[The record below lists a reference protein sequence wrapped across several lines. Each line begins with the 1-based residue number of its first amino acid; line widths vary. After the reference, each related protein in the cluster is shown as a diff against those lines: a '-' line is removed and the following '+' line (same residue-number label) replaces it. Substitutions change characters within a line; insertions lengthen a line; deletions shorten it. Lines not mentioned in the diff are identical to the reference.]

1 MTRLYLDLFLTT
13 IGRSKT
19 KIFFFCSS
27 VPLWLEGPPL
37 SYIYENWFFLLF
49 LLPFCVC
56 VFRFDPLSFRFKK
69 VSKFHP
75 SISIHTTHYPAKYPL
90 GLNLLSLTLLNISE
104 KEKKKW
110 LCCCCLYPFFF
121 FVEKNKTR
129 KKKKKKIYVVDLCI
143 HTHIYMYVSSSWGLE
158 EKDDGAKEMPIK
170 NKKKSLGTTTVGCW
184 SLSFFFAI
192 NYLQTE
198 PYVFGRVC
206 RPRSCVVIL
215 FIFV

>member
-19 KIFFFCSS
+19 KNFFSVQASRCGQKVLLVHIFTRIFFSS
-27 VPLWLEGPPL
+27 
-37 SYIYENWFFLLF
+37 SSSF
-49 LLPFCVC
+49 VC

-104 KEKKKW
+104 KEKKKR

-121 FVEKNKTR
+121 VEKENK
-129 KKKKKKIYVVDLCI
+129 KEEEIIYVVDLCI
-143 HTHIYMYVSSSWGLE
+143 HTHTFICMYPAAGVQRKKMMEL
-158 EKDDGAKEMPIK
+158 KKCLL
-170 NKKKSLGTTTVGCW
+170 KKKKNLGTTTVGCC

-215 FIFV
+215 FFIFV

>member
-19 KIFFFCSS
+19 KNFFSVQASRCGQKVLLVHIFTRIFFSS
-27 VPLWLEGPPL
+27 
-37 SYIYENWFFLLF
+37 SSF
-49 LLPFCVC
+49 VC

-121 FVEKNKTR
+121 FVEKENK
-129 KKKKKKIYVVDLCI
+129 KEEEIIYVVDLCI
-143 HTHIYMYVSSSWGLE
+143 HTHTHIYMYVSSSWGLE

-170 NKKKSLGTTTVGCW
+170 KKKRILEQQPLVVVVSASSL
-184 SLSFFFAI
+184 
-192 NYLQTE
+192 
-198 PYVFGRVC
+198 R
-206 RPRSCVVIL
+206 
-215 FIFV
+215 

>member
-19 KIFFFCSS
+19 KNFFSVQASRCGQKVLLVHIFTRIFFSS
-27 VPLWLEGPPL
+27 
-37 SYIYENWFFLLF
+37 SSSF
-49 LLPFCVC
+49 VC

-104 KEKKKW
+104 KEKKKR

-121 FVEKNKTR
+121 VEKENK
-129 KKKKKKIYVVDLCI
+129 KEEEIIYVVDLCI
-143 HTHIYMYVSSSWGLE
+143 HTHTFICMYPAAGVQRKKMMELKKCLLKKKKESWNNNRWLLQSQLLLCD
-158 EKDDGAKEMPIK
+158 KLFTDGA
-170 NKKKSLGTTTVGCW
+170 LC
-184 SLSFFFAI
+184 LR
-192 NYLQTE
+192 
-198 PYVFGRVC
+198 RVC

-215 FIFV
+215 FFIFV

>member
-19 KIFFFCSS
+19 KIFFLFMRPAVVRRSS
-27 VPLWLEGPPL
+27 
-37 SYIYENWFFLLF
+37 SFIYLREFFLLLL

-129 KKKKKKIYVVDLCI
+129 KKKKIYVVDLCI

-215 FIFV
+215 FFIFV